1 VDCYRI
7 DDYAEFR
14 FNTQTVAGVAT
25 DADAAPTYR
34 IYEENNDTVIATGEC
49 AKRDDANT
57 TGYYIARHQCTTA
70 AGFEVGK
77 IYGVRIAATVDGVA
91 GADEIG
97 RFRILPAAVWNALF
111 GGTGY
116 LPADAVALS
125 GDTAAADNA
134 ESYFD
139 GTGYAGTNN
148 TIPTV
153 TAITNT
159 VNAAVTSLGNN
170 VITTASITDGAITEA
185 KVADDVN
192 VNVRTITNGAI
203 VAASFA
209 AGALD
214 AVWSTA
220 ARTLTAFGTV
230 AADAATAVWGAAIRT
245 LTATSAPTDMAK
257 ESTLTAIKGAG
268 WSGSTDTL
276 EAIRDAIP
284 AAAPTVS
291 DIRTELEGVGTHLT
305 TIKAKTDNLPAD
317 PAGVSD
323 LPSEP
328 PSAGDIAD
336 AVLDEAVGA
345 HTGLIAT
352 NLDAKVSEV
361 AGDVDLTPVTD
372 VLTAIKGV
380 GWDDE
385 TLVAIQAAIPGA
397 APSVGDIRTELEGVG
412 THLTTIKA
420 KTDNL
425 PADPAGVSDLPSE
438 PPSAADIA
446 DAVLDEPVGAHTG
459 FIATNLDGKISE
471 IEATVDF
478 AEIQGAGWDADTDTL
493 EEISDAVAAISL
505 AGDLIAFAY
514 TVTRDGVPVE
524 GALVRFCSDAG
535 YLTEVKTG
543 YTNALGVVTMNV
555 PAETYYITVDAP
567 GQARAYDSEVV
578 A

>member
-1 VDCYRI
+1 MDFYKI

-14 FNTQTVAGVAT
+14 FNTQTLAGVAT
-25 DADAAPTYR
+25 DADALPTYR
-34 IYEENNDTVIATGEC
+34 IYEENNETAVATGNC

-57 TGYYIARHQCTTA
+57 TGYYIVRAQCTAA
-70 AGFEVGK
+70 AGFEVGVT
-77 IYGVRIAATVDGVA
+77 YGVRVAATVDAVA
-91 GADEIG
+91 GAEEIG
-97 RFRILPAAVWNALF
+97 RFRIVPVAVWNALF
-111 GGTGY
+111 GGSDY
-116 LPADAVALS
+116 LPVETVELANDAI
-125 GDTAAADNA
+125 TAA
-134 ESYFD
+134 
-139 GTGYAGTNN
+139 
-148 TIPTV
+148 
-153 TAITNT
+153 
-159 VNAAVTSLGNN
+159 
-170 VITTASITDGAITEA
+170 SINDGAITNA
-185 KVADDVN
+185 KVADDVDVN
-192 VNVRTITNGAI
+192 TKTITAGAIVAASFGANAITNAAVADDVDVNVKTVSAGAITNTAVADDVDVNVKTITANAITSAAINDGAITNAKVADDVDVNVKTITNGAI
-203 VAASFA
+203 ASASFA

-214 AVWSTA
+214 AVWTTA

-230 AADAATAVWGAAIRT
+230 AADAATAVWGAAART
-245 LTATSAPTDMAK
+245 LTATAAPTDMAK
-257 ESTLTAIKGAG
+257 EST
-268 WSGSTDTL
+268 
-276 EAIRDAIP
+276 
-284 AAAPTVS
+284 
-291 DIRTELEGVGTHLT
+291 
-305 TIKAKTDNLPAD
+305 
-317 PAGVSD
+317 
-323 LPSEP
+323 
-328 PSAGDIAD
+328 
-336 AVLDEAVGA
+336 
-345 HTGLIAT
+345 
-352 NLDAKVSEV
+352 
-361 AGDVDLTPVTD
+361 
-372 VLTAIKGV
+372 LTAIKGV

-446 DAVLDEPVGAHTG
+446 DAVLDEPLGTHAGLIATNLDAKVSEVAGDVDLTPVTDVLTAIKGATWDADTDTLEDIRDAIPAAAPSAATIVDAVLNEPVGAHTG

-535 YLTEVKTG
+535 YETQIKSG

-555 PAETYYITVDAP
+555 PAATYYITVDAP
-567 GQARAYDSEVV
+567 GQARAYDSEPVS
-578 A
+578 